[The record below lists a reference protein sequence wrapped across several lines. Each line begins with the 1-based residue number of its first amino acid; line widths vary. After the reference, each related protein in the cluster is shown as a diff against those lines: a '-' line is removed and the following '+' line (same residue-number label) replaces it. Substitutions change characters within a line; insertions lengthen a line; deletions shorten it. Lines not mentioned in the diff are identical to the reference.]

1 VKRVRV
7 FAGTSPRQKLEL
19 VEAARHGGHYVAV
32 TGDGVNDAPALRQA
46 NIGVAMGK
54 SGTDVAREA
63 AELVITDDNFATI
76 VAGVEEGRVAYDNV
90 RKVIYL
96 LISTGAAEVLL
107 LTLAIA
113 TGWPDTATG
122 LVVLPLLPVQLLW
135 LNLVTNGI
143 QDVALAFEPSE
154 GDVLR
159 RPPRSPDEPIF
170 NRLMIE
176 RTVVAALV
184 MASVAFGVFCW
195 MIEVAEMSED
205 SARNA
210 LLLLVVLFQNIH
222 IANCRSETKSAF
234 SLSPLRSPIL
244 LGGVV
249 TAFLVHFAAMHIP
262 FMQRLLRTEPVDAKT
277 WLLLIALALT
287 ILVAMEI
294 HKWKWS
300 IRQGADRSGKRA

>member
-1 VKRVRV
+1 
-7 FAGTSPRQKLEL
+7 L
-19 VEAARHGGHYVAV
+19 VEAARRAGHFVAV
-32 TGDGVNDAPALRQA
+32 TGDGVNDAPALREA

-76 VAGVEEGRVAYDNV
+76 VTGVEEGRIAYDNV

-96 LISTGAAEVLL
+96 LISTGAAEVVL
-107 LTLAIA
+107 LTLAVV
-113 TGWPDTATG
+113 TGWPDTDAG
-122 LVVLPLLPVQLLW
+122 WLVLPLLPAQILW

-159 RPPRSPDEPIF
+159 RKPRPPGEPIF

-176 RTVVAALV
+176 RTVVAAVV
-184 MASVAFGVFCW
+184 MAGIGFGAFCW
-195 MIEVAEMSED
+195 MIEVAKMSEE

-210 LLLLVVLFQNIH
+210 LLLLIVLFQNIH
-222 IANCRSETKSAF
+222 IGNCRSETRSVF

-244 LGGVV
+244 LGGAI
-249 TAFLVHFAAMHIP
+249 TAFLIHVAAMHIP
-262 FMQRLLRTEPVDAKT
+262 FMQRLLRTEPVSAST
-277 WLLLIALALT
+277 WLSLIGLALT
-287 ILVAMEI
+287 ILIAMEI
-294 HKWKWS
+294 HKWIWNRRTNQS
-300 IRQGADRSGKRA
+300 AAAS